1 MSHSTDFTP
10 RPANIRLRPL
20 QHKDTKTTPL
30 NIGPLPSIHRNA
42 TIVTPSPPSE
52 RSPGLNVTT

>member
-1 MSHSTDFTP
+1 MSHSTDFIPQT
-10 RPANIRLRPL
+10 ANIRLHPL
-20 QHKDTKTTPL
+20 QHKHTKIPPL

-42 TIVTPSPPSE
+42 TIVTPSPPSA